1 MKHTK
6 NSLAAY
12 FAVQILFTNVTYV
25 HLSHL
30 PNTHLAT
37 TVSLHNRF
45 FFVISIPMLPL
56 LIFMAEIGTKEYIRC
71 LRSYLQTVCV
81 RSPRSCQ
88 YLKRYTIDFK
98 LASIQ
103 HCRRYTINFLKQHVY
118 SIIYVQPQRIYT
130 VVSGN

>member
-1 MKHTK
+1 MMKHTK

-56 LIFMAEIGTKEYIRC
+56 LIFMAEGVLKISFNP
-71 LRSYLQTVCV
+71 LFSLPSFQTLLS
-81 RSPRSCQ
+81 RWTRDAM
-88 YLKRYTIDFK
+88 KRKTSTTRKSTMVILGREERTPALSLVGHSNSK
-98 LASIQ
+98 SAQ
-103 HCRRYTINFLKQHVY
+103 
-118 SIIYVQPQRIYT
+118 
-130 VVSGN
+130 